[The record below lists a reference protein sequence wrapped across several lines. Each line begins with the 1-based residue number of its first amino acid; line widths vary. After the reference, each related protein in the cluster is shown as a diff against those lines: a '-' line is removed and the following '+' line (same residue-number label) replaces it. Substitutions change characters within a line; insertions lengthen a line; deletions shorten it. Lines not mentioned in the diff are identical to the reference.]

1 MTRATKRP
9 EADADLFEIALYIAQ
24 DDVGASD
31 RFIDALAKKFELL
44 ARHPEMGRL
53 RPELAPELRSFPVG
67 NYVIFYR
74 ATRGGIEVIRVLSA
88 ARDIPSLF

>member
-31 RFIDALAKKFELL
+31 RFIDALTKKFELL

-67 NYVIFYR
+67 NYVIFYQ
-74 ATRGGIEVIRVLSA
+74 ATRDGIEVIRVLSA